1 MSLLL
6 LALALATPAPTAAE
20 TDGSSE
26 PLTCSVHVYARDG
39 EGHTR
44 ASRRVSASEAPAV
57 VFRGRV
63 SLKKADAPPLVFD
76 VFNPRGQ
83 RHQILLATP
92 RTVTAERG
100 GQRVERTTRTREAAM
115 AVGGSSI
122 AWTSM
127 YGTWRVEPRIEGTQK
142 PCGKAQFFTIQP

>member
-1 MSLLL
+1 MSILL

-20 TDGSSE
+20 ADRSSE
-26 PLTCSVHVYARDG
+26 PVTCSVNVHALDS
-39 EGHTR
+39 EGHAR
-44 ASRRVSASEAPAV
+44 SAQRVSASVVAVV

-63 SLKKADAPPLVFD
+63 SPKEADAPPLVFD

-83 RHQILLATP
+83 RYQILLATP
-92 RTVTAERG
+92 RIVTAERG

-115 AVGGSSI
+115 AVAGSSI

-127 YGTWRVEPRIEGTQK
+127 YGKWRVEPRIEGTQK
-142 PCGKAQFFTIQP
+142 PCGRPKFLTILP